1 MIGGRQL
8 YEKIFIGLI
17 AIGAAIW
24 FTGSTVAWAADTT
37 VTDPKSVVT
46 YGFSGT
52 NLILQTYKADL
63 PQLYTSVDWD
73 SPSDYQ
79 FDEYPDDASVE
90 TSHIDQVYGIGF
102 NLQKQETWYLQD
114 QLENVSTQRYTPAS
128 EWGILPLDFDNS
140 ATSLQLNCTT
150 TVHYLVEGTDKDAVA
165 PYKLNYPIPT
175 ILEDGTDTTSE
186 ISTTASD
193 FKTELSEAKPTL
205 KGYTFKSMGDF
216 KYADKDGVK
225 SSDFPTDVTYYYSRN
240 SPVTPPENNENAASS
255 SASAMTS
262 SDTLVTSELPQ
273 QVTAFKKRSIM
284 VTKKMGLYNEPT
296 FTSKSRMFYYAKASR
311 TKRPQLIVTGLAQS
325 VNGRTRY
332 LVRDVT
338 AGSKYRGETG
348 YITAV
353 KGFTTPTYYQHNP
366 QQVKI
371 LAKSGVNVYRN
382 KNLTQR
388 VGHLKKGKVV
398 HVKRIMHYHL
408 TTRLVLTDGSFIT
421 ANKAYVIKK

>member
-1 MIGGRQL
+1 MK
-8 YEKIFIGLI
+8 KIFIGLI
-17 AIGAAIW
+17 SIGAAIW

-52 NLILQTYKADL
+52 NLILQTNKL
-63 PQLYTSVDWD
+63 PQFYTSVDEKNPGGYID
-73 SPSDYQ
+73 SDGINITV
-79 FDEYPDDASVE
+79 DENGKTTYSN
-90 TSHIDQVYGIGF
+90 QVSGIGF
-102 NLQKQETWYLQD
+102 NLQKQETWYLQRSPEVGD
-114 QLENVSTQRYTPAS
+114 QRYTPAS
-128 EWGILPLDFDNS
+128 EWSILPLDLDNG
-140 ATSLQLNCTT
+140 ATSLQLNFTT

-175 ILEDGTDTTSE
+175 TLTDGTETAGE

-193 FKTELSEAKPTL
+193 FKAELSEAKPTL

-216 KYADKDGVK
+216 KYGVK

-255 SASAMTS
+255 SSSAMTS
-262 SDTLVTSELPQ
+262 SDASVTSELPQ
-273 QVTAFKKRSIM
+273 QVTAFKKRAIM

-296 FTSKSRMFYYAKASR
+296 FTSKSRMFYYAKVSR
-311 TKRPQLIVTGLAQS
+311 TKRSQLIVTGLAQS

-332 LVRDVT
+332 LVRNVT